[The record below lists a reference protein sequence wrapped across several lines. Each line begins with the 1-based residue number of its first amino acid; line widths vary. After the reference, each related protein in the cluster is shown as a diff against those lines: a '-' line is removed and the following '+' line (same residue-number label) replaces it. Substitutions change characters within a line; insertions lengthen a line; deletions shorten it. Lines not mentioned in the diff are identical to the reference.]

1 MIKKRNRGG
10 LCHSISK
17 CVKANNKYMK
27 DYDKNK
33 VSSYSKYLDVNNL
46 YGWPMSQKLSVNGFK

>member
-1 MIKKRNRGG
+1 MIKKRNSGG
-10 LCHSISK
+10 LCHSIDK
-17 CVKANNKYMK
+17 CVKANNNYMK